1 MRNLLMTALMLMV
14 VVLMFIQV
22 VSGSGGLRDQIE
34 AKGSDAI
41 AQISN
46 VTP

>member
-14 VVLMFIQV
+14 VVLMFIQI
-22 VSGSGGLRDQIE
+22 VSGDGAIREQIE
-34 AKGSDAI
+34 TKGSDAVT
-41 AQISN
+41 QISS